1 MNRQDVISAAEAY
14 LEKNWPA
21 MVQDIDRLVK
31 IESVEDLEASSP
43 QRRLGRGRRRR

>member
-21 MVQDIDRLVK
+21 MVQDIDRLVR
-31 IESVEDLEASSP
+31 IESVEDLEASEP
-43 QRRLGRGRRRR
+43 GAPFGPGRRRR

>member
-21 MVQDIDRLVK
+21 MVQDIDAPGL
-31 IESVEDLEASSP
+31 
-43 QRRLGRGRRRR
+43 RGMP